1 MLIPTRKLIV
11 ITFLSLTLTQPTH
24 SEAVNYCTDP
34 EINQEWE
41 RLIKKNGYHP
51 EWRTIYKLR
60 KELCSSVD
68 SGTITLEDAVE
79 QFEIH
84 RAIMIEKLR
93 ERIEKVHGKQTGTA

>member
-1 MLIPTRKLIV
+1 MLLQIRKSIIV
-11 ITFLSLTLTQPTH
+11 IFLSLLLTQTTY
-24 SEAVNYCTDP
+24 SETVNYCIDP

-41 RLIKKNGYHP
+41 RLIKKNGHHP

-60 KELCSSVD
+60 KQLCSSVD

-84 RAIMIEKLR
+84 RTIMIERLR
-93 ERIEKVHGKQTGTA
+93 ERLEKVHGKQTGTA

>member
-1 MLIPTRKLIV
+1 MLLLTRKLIV
-11 ITFLSLTLTQPTH
+11 FISLSLALTH
-24 SEAVNYCTDP
+24 IAYSESINYCTDP

-41 RLIKKNGYHP
+41 RLIKKNGHQP

-68 SGTITLEDAVE
+68 GGRITLEDAIK

-84 RAIMIEKLR
+84 RTIMIEKLR
-93 ERIEKVHGKQTGTA
+93 ERIEKKPGKQTGTA